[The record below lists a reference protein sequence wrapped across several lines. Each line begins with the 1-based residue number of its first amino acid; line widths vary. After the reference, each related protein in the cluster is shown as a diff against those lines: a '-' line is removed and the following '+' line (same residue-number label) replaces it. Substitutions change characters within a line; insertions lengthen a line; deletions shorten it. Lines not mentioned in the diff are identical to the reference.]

1 MSLEYRD
8 VKLENL
14 GVGDKFS
21 TNHGVDMK
29 KTLMACAAVLAMGG
43 AAAAESNVTIYGVAD
58 AFVGSTSTYAYTGFD
73 LPSKRFTA
81 TRTNQMV
88 VDSGGLSDSRIGLR
102 VNEDLGNGNMGFVVY
117 ENGVNLDTGAG
128 AGARTA
134 VVGLKSA
141 FGTFSVGRQASPYHD
156 AFSAFSA
163 QNDSRFDAAKGGPMS
178 VEGMIDI
185 AAFRNDFATTNVVNP
200 ALLANALVAANTV
213 AASTGAWVGHKE
225 RVSNS
230 IRYDSL
236 DYNGFSGSAVV
247 GLGENRAPG
256 VKASYD
262 AGFSVKYAT
271 GPMALTLAHH
281 TEAMQAPVG
290 AIFPAGSLVKLSNTM
305 LAGTY
310 DLSVAK
316 LHAGFNVAKY
326 NIAGTKSQK
335 EVFVGAS
342 MPLGATTVVAQY
354 AHSQGNEKANSFG
367 LEAQYALSKRS
378 TAYAGANMT
387 KLPSYKNSAVGFG
400 LRHVF

>member
-1 MSLEYRD
+1 
-8 VKLENL
+8 
-14 GVGDKFS
+14 
-21 TNHGVDMK
+21 MK
-29 KTLMACAAVLAMGG
+29 KTLMACAAILTMGG
-43 AAAAESNVTIYGVAD
+43 AAAESNVTIYGVAD
-58 AFVGSTSTYAYTGFD
+58 VNVGRTSTYTYTGFD
-73 LPSKRFTA
+73 PLAIGKNGKVGLFQG
-81 TRTNQMV
+81 TRANQMV
-88 VDSGGLSDSRIGLR
+88 VDSDGLSDSRIGLR

-134 VVGLKSA
+134 VVGMKSG
-141 FGTFSVGRQASPYHD
+141 FGTFSVGRQATPYHD
-156 AFSAFSA
+156 TFSAFSA

-185 AAFRNDFATTNVVNP
+185 ATFRNDFATTNVVNP

-230 IRYDSL
+230 IRYDSP
-236 DYNGFSGSAVV
+236 DFNGFSGSAVV

-271 GPMALTLAHH
+271 GPMALTLAHQ

-310 DLSVAK
+310 DLGAAK
-316 LHAGFNVAKY
+316 LNAGFNLAKY
-326 NIAGTKSQK
+326 NIVGVKSQK
-335 EVFVGAS
+335 EMFVGAS
-342 MPLGATTVVAQY
+342 MPVGATTVVAQY
-354 AHSQGNEKANSFG
+354 ARSQGDSLDKSHSLG
-367 LEAQYALSKRS
+367 LEAHYALSKRS